1 MFSFKEKLSDKLID
15 KICPIGDKTLD
26 LCVKNEDMLLE
37 IVDQGAKDAN
47 EIANRTL
54 AEMKRQVGLLRRKID

>member
-26 LCVKNEDMLLE
+26 LCLKNEDMLLE
-37 IVDQGAKDAN
+37 IVDKGANEAN

-54 AEMKRQVGLLRRKID
+54 SKMKK